1 MNYYCDICK
10 LRRKATTCIQ
20 IWTFA
25 EVGSLGADT
34 FHLCKRCA
42 KMFDDLLYNSNKK
55 TLEQQVVEPRCSS
68 VSYTQ
73 PNRQPGGFSNG

>member
-1 MNYYCDICK
+1 MNCDICK

-20 IWTFA
+20 IWAFA
-25 EVGSLGADT
+25 DVESLGADT

-55 TLEQQVVEPRCSS
+55 MLERTVRPECSNINS
-68 VSYTQ
+68 VSEVSTAGV
-73 PNRQPGGFSNG
+73 PLND